1 MRAGLPPACFL
12 LQGCS
17 WWGCGK
23 EAAPSLPPFLRRRAA
38 RSSPQAARSVPVSY
52 NLPSLSLAAP
62 MLKWPGFEMPLPVV
76 SKLMVSVSAPR
87 CAGRWAPGA
96 TAGLCV
102 GTLPPLGFL
111 HPPCTL
117 CGAAAPT
124 RAPLV
129 PVSLSRWR
137 EPPPNPAA
145 AARLLASPGTAGV
158 TLPLRGP
165 RLLAQLLLLP
175 ALLPTP

>member
-1 MRAGLPPACFL
+1 M
-12 LQGCS
+12 
-17 WWGCGK
+17 
-23 EAAPSLPPFLRRRAA
+23 
-38 RSSPQAARSVPVSY
+38 SY

-76 SKLMVSVSAPR
+76 SKLMVSVCPSL
-87 CAGRWAPGA
+87 CWALGTWCHRGAVRGDAA
-96 TAGLCV
+96 TAR
-102 GTLPPLGFL
+102 LPAPAL
-111 HPPCTL
+111 HA

-124 RAPLV
+124 RSPLV

-137 EPPPNPAA
+137 EPPSSNPAA

-158 TLPLRGP
+158 TLPPRGP
-165 RLLAQLLLLP
+165 RLLAPLLPLP